1 MPFFTNFDSNKGTKS
16 KNRFYDLVRKESSS
30 TDGDG
35 KENAESSALKNEASR
50 LLGIVAKK
58 ETTKEGIEKL
68 FEFKKKNPHFDI
80 LSVSEKLQGE
90 FFSKYVQR
98 QLDWMQKKENGKNIY
113 LQILSSES

>member
-1 MPFFTNFDSNKGTKS
+1 M
-16 KNRFYDLVRKESSS
+16 RKESTS

-98 QLDWMQKKENGKNIY
+98 QLDWMQKKENGKYVY
-113 LQILSSES
+113 LQISSSEIPNRNPEIIPLPTI